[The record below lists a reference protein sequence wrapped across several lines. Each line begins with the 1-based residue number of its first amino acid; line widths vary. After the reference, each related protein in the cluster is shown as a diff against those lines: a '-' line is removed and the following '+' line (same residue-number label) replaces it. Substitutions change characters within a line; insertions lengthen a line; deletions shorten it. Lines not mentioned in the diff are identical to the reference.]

1 MPLIAD
7 SDYHPPL
14 SFKNAHLQSIYSAL
28 FRRVEGVGYE
38 RERIETPDDDFLDLD
53 WVKTGARRV
62 AILSHGLEGSA
73 QRSYVRGMARALGRQ
88 GWDVLAWNYRGC
100 GGEVNRRLRAYHSG
114 ATDDLDL
121 VVQHA
126 LGRHAYAQAALVG
139 FSLGGNITLKYLGE
153 RGERLDS
160 RIQAAVAFSV
170 PCDLD
175 ASVTRIDRPG
185 NWIYR
190 TRFLRDLRKKTRRKQ
205 AFFPGALDFDGVA
218 RITSLRAFDDT
229 YTAPIHGFTD
239 AADYYA
245 RCSSLRFIP
254 DIPIPT
260 LLVNA
265 ADDPFLSEACY
276 PVEAAHAHPHVY
288 LEVPRYGGHVGFVAF
303 NGAGA
308 YWSEQRAVAFLGNV
322 VKISSKAIPRK

>member
-7 SDYHPPL
+7 SDYNPPFP
-14 SFKNAHLQSIYSAL
+14 FKSGHLQSIYPVL

-53 WVKTGARRV
+53 WVKIGARRV
-62 AILSHGLEGSA
+62 AILSHGLEGNTH
-73 QRSYVRGMARALGRQ
+73 RSYVRGMARALGRQ
-88 GWDVLAWNYRGC
+88 GWDVLAWNFRGC
-100 GGEVNRRLRAYHSG
+100 SGEPNRRLRAYHSG
-114 ATDDLDL
+114 STDDLDL

-126 LGRHAYAQAALVG
+126 FGGHAYAQAALVG
-139 FSLGGNITLKYLGE
+139 FSLGGNITLNYLCE
-153 RGERLDS
+153 RGEDLDP
-160 RIQAAVAFSV
+160 RFRAAIAFSV

-175 ASVTRIDRPG
+175 ASAALIDRLG

-190 TRFLRDLRKKTRRKQ
+190 TRFLRDLRKKTRHMH
-205 AFFPGALDFDGVA
+205 AVFPEALGLDGPA
-218 RITSLRAFDDT
+218 RITTLRAFDDT
-229 YTAPIHGFTD
+229 YTAPIHGFID

-276 PVEAAHAHPHVY
+276 PVEAARAHPHFY

-303 NGAGA
+303 DEAGA
-308 YWSEQRAVAFLGNV
+308 YWSEQRAVAFLDNA
-322 VKISSKAIPRK
+322 VKNIK